1 MEHSGPTHLPLRDG
15 EERGPLGGRG
25 TKAKT
30 VAAFLAPV
38 DAFFFFFFPVPNL
51 SFGGPWQMSKARAG
65 IPG

>member
-1 MEHSGPTHLPLRDG
+1 MWSTAGLLISLLETGKNVVLW
-15 EERGPLGGRG
+15 EGGVQ
-25 TKAKT
+25 KAKT

-38 DAFFFFFFPVPNL
+38 DAFFFFVPNL